1 MDNMTDLVEKI
12 EPEDDLF
19 DQDELELRE
28 VDMELNEL
36 NDEDDLDLAEPND
49 LDGEEVDR
57 NESSEDIDSLDL
69 SEFTPSICEQPGR
82 ALRQSGVISVVN
94 SKNGVRVAL
103 SKELIERLSHPKTIQ
118 IGFSDHLIAIS
129 ENLGDRYT
137 SYTMQKSGSKS
148 IIYRSKLVKQITEK
162 YRLDF
167 SNRTSV
173 TFTEVSYKSLGG
185 KIVALISVK

>member
-1 MDNMTDLVEKI
+1 MDKMTNLVGKI
-12 EPEDDLF
+12 ETEDDLI
-19 DQDELELRE
+19 DQEELELPE
-28 VDMELNEL
+28 FDMEFDEL
-36 NDEDDLDLAEPND
+36 NDEDNLAEPND
-49 LDGEEVDR
+49 LDDEEVDR
-57 NESSEDIDSLDL
+57 NESSEDIDSPDL
-69 SEFTPSICEQPGR
+69 SEFTPSVCEQTGR
-82 ALRQSGVISVVN
+82 TVGQSGVMSVVN

-103 SKELIERLSHPKTIQ
+103 SKELIERLGHPKTIQ

-137 SYTMQKSGSKS
+137 SYTMQKSGPKS

-173 TFTEVSYKSLGG
+173 TFTEVSYKSLGD